1 MGRLYIHKA
10 SANLI
15 TLGQIPGVLKGYPYC
30 MQQAVKV
37 TVLVLLV
44 SLLSGCSGSKEVKP
58 IKSEREIF
66 LECESAKDDK
76 RFYDEKIEED
86 LKKQTIISFDNYD
99 KTGSYDS
106 PETKFLSEQIEVS
119 RNNINSIIKNNPSC
133 FGQ

>member
-1 MGRLYIHKA
+1 MK
-10 SANLI
+10 
-15 TLGQIPGVLKGYPYC
+15 
-30 MQQAVKV
+30 QAVKA
-37 TVLVLLV
+37 TAVLLFV